1 MNKTFCL
8 ITGIS
13 PDKIEKGLI
22 SAEKHMQ
29 KDTAQMEVYLQFI
42 GHSMLSSRVS
52 EITESFW
59 RDPQDPETALTE
71 LPEDLLRRQ
80 GRVVI
85 IQSFIKEHVFAIM
98 RGIKS
103 ASSRPQDII
112 FAMVTDTAASWT
124 LEEYL
129 KHLKTEHEYMKTHTP
144 DQDPDMRKLQ

>member
-1 MNKTFCL
+1 M
-8 ITGIS
+8 
-13 PDKIEKGLI
+13 
-22 SAEKHMQ
+22 
-29 KDTAQMEVYLQFI
+29 
-42 GHSMLSSRVS
+42 
-52 EITESFW
+52 
-59 RDPQDPETALTE
+59 
-71 LPEDLLRRQ
+71 
-80 GRVVI
+80 I

-144 DQDPDMRKLQ
+144 DQDPDMKKLQ